1 MVLQVAF
8 QFSRDFLFGFRE
20 WHVISHRGLPS
31 PMLLMC
37 HVKALIATMADG
49 MSAKFMKNA
58 FVGWTM
64 SAGTYYPPDFD
75 ASKLIPVKHLRPKG
89 VNAQMRNIRMMFPFT
104 MICDHCGEYNYTGT
118 KFSAK
123 CEPIKSEA
131 YLGLKVYRFYGHCMH
146 CWSEF
151 TFKTDP
157 KNSDYTMESGGRRTY
172 EAWKDADM
180 AETQLKAEKA
190 LAAEQDAMT
199 ALEQKAI
206 DVQAEI
212 QRIEDLDA
220 IRQLNKRNGKS
231 STIEDALDWLFK
243 QKEVEEKEEVQA
255 RARLSSGELKE
266 LREFMQEREEI
277 KRRKL
282 EDALDQG
289 AGATKSSASTTA
301 AAADGQGS
309 ATSANQNTPHA
320 SREAAIAAAVA
331 SRAGE
336 KKPLIGGKPLTIS
349 VKRKQPVDAATETT
363 ASVASD
369 TSKESNMGNSM
380 GLLGGY
386 ESSDE

>member
-1 MVLQVAF
+1 
-8 QFSRDFLFGFRE
+8 
-20 WHVISHRGLPS
+20 
-31 PMLLMC
+31 
-37 HVKALIATMADG
+37 MADG

-75 ASKLIPVKHLRPKG
+75 ASKLMPVKHLRPKG
-89 VNAQMRNIRMMFPFT
+89 INAEMRNIRMMFPFT

-118 KFSAK
+118 KFTAK

-131 YLGLKVYRFYGHCMH
+131 YLGLKVYRFYGHCKH

-157 KNSDYTMESGGRRTY
+157 KNSDYSMESGGRRTY

-190 LAAEQDAMT
+190 LAAEQDAMK
-199 ALEQKAI
+199 ALEQKSI

-243 QKEVEEKEEVQA
+243 QKEVEEKEELEA
-255 RARLSSGELKE
+255 KERLSGGELKE
-266 LREFMQEREEI
+266 LKAFMREREEF

-282 EDALDQG
+282 NDSADQEQQGGKLEDAVDQG
-289 AGATKSSASTTA
+289 AGATKSSASSS
-301 AAADGQGS
+301 AAADGQS
-309 ATSANQNTPHA
+309 VAAPSSQAA
-320 SREAAIAAAVA
+320 IRDAAIAAAVA
-331 SRAGE
+331 SRASE
-336 KKPLIGGKPLTIS
+336 KKPAIGGRPLTIS
-349 VKRKQPVDAATETT
+349 VKRKQPVDAASTTT

-369 TSKESNMGNSM
+369 AAKENNIENSGM

-386 ESSDE
+386 DSSDE